1 MWNRGIKENNM
12 LPKLE
17 VDNLNVGDLVI
28 TEDNAI
34 NIVEEEGFMFFKRK
48 VLSLEKRLTSIPMKK
63 FTHRPNCFIVK
74 QTDKEYEFYKSY
86 LI

>member
-1 MWNRGIKENNM
+1 M
-12 LPKLE
+12 LLKLE

-48 VLSLEKRLTSIPMKK
+48 VLSLEKRLESIPMKVL
-63 FTHRPNCFIVK
+63 THMYQRYNCFVVEK
-74 QTDKEYEFYKSY
+74 QDKEYEFYKSY
-86 LI
+86 IVGE

>member
-1 MWNRGIKENNM
+1 M

-17 VDNLNVGDLVI
+17 LCNLNVGDLVI

-48 VLSLEKRLTSIPMKK
+48 VLSLEKRLESIPMKV
-63 FTHRPNCFIVK
+63 FTHMYRGYECFVVEK
-74 QTDKEYEFYKSY
+74 QDKEYEFYKSY
-86 LI
+86 IVGE